1 MPQVQVTQDPLAV
14 VLIVGLIA
22 AAAIVALLVAGPW
35 SARVP
40 SLPSVDAHE
49 PSEPVSSPTV
59 EPVAPITTPP
69 PVPTDIPPEPAW
81 ASTRHKPLG
90 HD

>member
-22 AAAIVALLVAGPW
+22 AAAIVAVLFAGPW

-40 SLPSVDAHE
+40 SLPSVDEHE
-49 PSEPVSSPTV
+49 HSE
-59 EPVAPITTPP
+59 PITTPP
-69 PVPTDIPPEPAW
+69 PAPPDIPPEPAW
-81 ASTRHKPLG
+81 ASTRHKPPG
-90 HD
+90 RD